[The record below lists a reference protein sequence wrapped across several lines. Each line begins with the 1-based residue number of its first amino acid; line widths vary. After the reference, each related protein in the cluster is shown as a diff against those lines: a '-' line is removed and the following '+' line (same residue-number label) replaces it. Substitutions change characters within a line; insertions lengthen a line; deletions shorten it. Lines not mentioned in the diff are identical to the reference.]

1 MDKVFPAASAEW
13 LCVITNGL
21 RLKGDKMRM
30 VKTVVAGLLLLLLAG
45 GGPAMG
51 ADVAKI
57 GVINFQRVLE
67 ASSAGKASQVEI
79 SEQGKKMEADL
90 KLRQSELQELQKQM
104 ERERLVMSREM
115 RDEKER
121 DFRIRV
127 NDFKSLEKKYKQELG
142 ELNKKL
148 VKRLQDDVFDLVE
161 ELGRKEGFLLIV
173 EKLEGGVIYSPKTN
187 DVTDKIIQ
195 MYNERFAQKGAKPA
209 AKP

>member
-1 MDKVFPAASAEW
+1 
-13 LCVITNGL
+13 
-21 RLKGDKMRM
+21 MRM